1 MKKLM
6 LLFSVLLL
14 FCSMTCD
21 DERYVGELLIKNE
34 SNEPI
39 YYYKEFSTT
48 DVTLDD
54 ISKSRLDNQMLSVGE
69 KQKWLLYEDSFAN
82 DSKIYVYFFKKSILD
97 QYSWEEIKE
106 NNVYSKRYIYTLSE
120 LKATKWSIIFT
131 DNDIN

>member
-106 NNVYSKRYIYTLSE
+106 NNLYSKRYTYTLSE
-120 LKATKWSIIFT
+120 LKAAQWNIIFT

>member
-1 MKKLM
+1 
-6 LLFSVLLL
+6 
-14 FCSMTCD
+14 MTCD

-106 NNVYSKRYIYTLSE
+106 NNVYSKRYTYTLSE
-120 LKATKWSIIFT
+120 LKAAKWSIIFT

>member
-1 MKKLM
+1 MKKLL

-54 ISKSRLDNQMLSVGE
+54 ILKSRLDNQMLSVGE
-69 KQKWLLYEDSFAN
+69 KQKWLLYEDFFAN

-106 NNVYSKRYIYTLSE
+106 NNLYSKRYTYSLSE
-120 LKATKWSIIFT
+120 LKAAQWNIIFT

>member
-1 MKKLM
+1 M

-106 NNVYSKRYIYTLSE
+106 NNLYSKRYTYTLSE
-120 LKATKWSIIFT
+120 LKAAQWNIIFT

>member
-106 NNVYSKRYIYTLSE
+106 NNVYSKRYTYTLSE
-120 LKATKWSIIFT
+120 LKAAKWSIIFT

>member
-1 MKKLM
+1 M

-106 NNVYSKRYIYTLSE
+106 NNLYSKRYTYSLSE
-120 LKATKWSIIFT
+120 LKAAQWNIIFT